1 MACGYLGDQE
11 IDDDLALR
19 CQQRAKPG
27 LPRRELFD
35 IGRDKAV
42 EEVAGVLARDLDHA
56 PIWKKRCFHAQNW
69 LFFQVPWESLSSRI
83 SPAKLRRYSAPNK
96 ARTTVESG
104 RRGPMNQHFDTILK
118 AGTVVNQDGEGVR
131 DIGIAGGRIAA
142 IGSLGQASAGEVIDC
157 KGLHILPG
165 VMDTQVHFRE
175 PGLTQKEDLETGS
188 RSAVMGGVTAVFEMP
203 NTNPLTVT
211 EEAFTDKIKRGHHR
225 MHCDFAFFI
234 GGTRE
239 NVQELPE
246 LERAPGCAGVKV
258 FIGSS
263 TGALLV
269 EDDESLRRIFQV
281 IRRRAAFHAEDEYRL
296 NERKPLRIEGDP
308 RSHPV
313 WRDETAAL
321 MATERLV
328 NLARETGKRI
338 HVLHISTKEE
348 ILYLRDH
355 KDVASCEATPHHLTM
370 AAPECYERLGTLAQM
385 NPPVRSA
392 DHRAGIWYGIE
403 QGIIDVLGSDHA
415 PHTLEEK
422 QKTYPA
428 SPSGMTGVQ
437 TLVPLML
444 DHVNA
449 GRLSLQR
456 FVDLTSAGPA
466 RLFNI
471 ACKGR
476 IAAGYDA
483 DFTVVD
489 LKRSETITNKWIASR
504 AGWTPYDGV
513 RVQGWPVG
521 TFVRGKRVMWQG
533 EVTTPSTGEPVRF
546 LETLKP

>member
-1 MACGYLGDQE
+1 MSQNF
-11 IDDDLALR
+11 DL
-19 CQQRAKPG
+19 
-27 LPRRELFD
+27 
-35 IGRDKAV
+35 
-42 EEVAGVLARDLDHA
+42 
-56 PIWKKRCFHAQNW
+56 
-69 LFFQVPWESLSSRI
+69 
-83 SPAKLRRYSAPNK
+83 
-96 ARTTVESG
+96 
-104 RRGPMNQHFDTILK
+104 ILK
-118 AGTVVNQDGEGVR
+118 SGTVVNQDGEGVR
-131 DIGIAGGRIAA
+131 DIAISNGRIAA
-142 IGSLGQASAGEVIDC
+142 IGAFAARSAGEVVDC

-165 VMDTQVHFRE
+165 VIDTQVHFRE
-175 PGLTQKEDLETGS
+175 PGQTHKEDLETGS

-203 NTNPLTVT
+203 NTDPLTVT
-211 EEAFTDKIKRGHHR
+211 EYNFTAKVKRAHHR

-239 NVQELPE
+239 NVQDLPE

-269 EDDESLRRIFQV
+269 EDDPSLRRIFQV
-281 IRRRAAFHAEDEYRL
+281 IKRRAAFHAEDEYRL
-296 NERKPLRIEGDP
+296 NDRKGLRVEGDP

-313 WRDETAAL
+313 WRDEPAAL
-321 MATERLV
+321 IATQRLV
-328 NLARETGKRI
+328 KLAREAGKRI
-338 HVLHISTKEE
+338 HVLHISTKQEME
-348 ILYLRDH
+348 FLRDH
-355 KDVASCEATPHHLTM
+355 KDVASCEATPHHLTLV
-370 AAPECYERLGTLAQM
+370 APDCYERLGTRAQM

-392 DHRAGIWYGIE
+392 DHRDGIWHGIT
-403 QGIIDVLGSDHA
+403 QGVVDVLGSDHA

-422 QKTYPA
+422 AKTYPA

-449 GRLSLQR
+449 GRLSLAR

-489 LKRSETITNKWIASR
+489 LKRKETITNEWVASR
-504 AGWTPYDGV
+504 AGWTPYHGL
-513 RVQGWPVG
+513 RVTGWPVG
-521 TFVRGKRVMWQG
+521 TFVRGRRIMWQG
-533 EVTTPSTGEPVRF
+533 KLETASTGEAVRF
-546 LETLKP
+546 LETLRP